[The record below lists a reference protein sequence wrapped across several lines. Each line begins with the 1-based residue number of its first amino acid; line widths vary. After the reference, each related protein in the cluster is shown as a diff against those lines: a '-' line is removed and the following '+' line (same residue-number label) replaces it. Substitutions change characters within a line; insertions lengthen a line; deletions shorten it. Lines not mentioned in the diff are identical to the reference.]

1 MSRRGQPRHAEYHLK
16 CTKANSYRPA
26 PSAPER
32 GAAAAAAEGCG
43 KRLRF
48 CQGLGE
54 SVQSTTHILRIRLRF
69 YKTSTAYRETPQSG
83 PLGLPAPLSGA
94 LFSLPPWGW
103 CSAQRIKIVM
113 IAGGNHTSASC
124 RAAAKGVTLVF
135 LSRCHSSNDTPSVSP
150 YGLPAPP
157 SGSRVQPPLKGED
170 GASRRRGFRRD
181 AEYRFECAKA
191 NSQRPL
197 LPPLGEVPRSG
208 KGGDVGWLRAVH
220 VTT

>member
-1 MSRRGQPRHAEYHLK
+1 MVFLSRCHLSNDTPSVSPYGLPAPPSGSRVQPPLKGEGGASRRRGQAQYAEYHLK

-48 CQGLGE
+48 CQGLGK

-83 PLGLPAPLSGA
+83 PKGLPAPLSGA
-94 LFSLPPWGW
+94 LF
-103 CSAQRIKIVM
+103 
-113 IAGGNHTSASC
+113 
-124 RAAAKGVTLVF
+124 
-135 LSRCHSSNDTPSVSP
+135 
-150 YGLPAPP
+150 
-157 SGSRVQPPLKGED
+157 
-170 GASRRRGFRRD
+170 
-181 AEYRFECAKA
+181 
-191 NSQRPL
+191 L
-197 LPPLGEVPRSG
+197 LPPLGVVLRAANQDSNDCRWQSYICFVPRSG

>member
-1 MSRRGQPRHAEYHLK
+1 MSHGWRPSAAPPRRTGVWPAARCAPTAAGTLRALGASPSP
-16 CTKANSYRPA
+16 TARPSA
-26 PSAPER
+26 RIAYGSAWWRFPTSPERFSRCRGKPPSAPER

-83 PLGLPAPLSGA
+83 PKGLPAPLSGA
-94 LFSLPPWGW
+94 LFSLPPLG
-103 CSAQRIKIVM
+103 VVL
-113 IAGGNHTSASC
+113 
-124 RAAAKGVTLVF
+124 RAANQD
-135 LSRCHSSNDTPSVSP
+135 SNDCRWQS
-150 YGLPAPP
+150 YLC
-157 SGSRVQPPLKGED
+157 
-170 GASRRRGFRRD
+170 F
-181 AEYRFECAKA
+181 
-191 NSQRPL
+191 
-197 LPPLGEVPRSG
+197 VPRSG